1 MRHAL
6 VLGRLGKDPTKL
18 LVNVLFN
25 PCQGTKLEYGYRGT
39 PTVLELGFDASDDFH
54 AYEIDWQP
62 DAIRWIVD
70 GRVVHE
76 RVIWQPTPIPDQP
89 LEFNVNLWH
98 SRSAELAGKLVADRL
113 PAQTVVRGV
122 SIVTTPGSTELRRS
136 AAASH
141 AART

>member
-18 LVNVLFN
+18 LVNVFFN

-113 PAQTVVRGV
+113 PA
-122 SIVTTPGSTELRRS
+122 
-136 AAASH
+136 
-141 AART
+141 